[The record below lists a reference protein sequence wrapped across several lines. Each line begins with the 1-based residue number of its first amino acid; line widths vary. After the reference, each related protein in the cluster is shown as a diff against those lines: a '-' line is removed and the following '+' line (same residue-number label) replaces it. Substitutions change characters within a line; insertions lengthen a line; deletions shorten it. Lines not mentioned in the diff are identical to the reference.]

1 MLGETDVVVIG
12 GGATG
17 TAVLWDLALRGI
29 EAVLV
34 DRSDLGT
41 GTSGRWHGEL
51 HSGARYAVNDLPSAR
66 ECVEENA
73 VLRRIAPHTIEDTG
87 GFFILLPEHDLGY
100 GDRFVTGCAETG
112 VPCEEVDPAAA
123 RREEPALTDRIERAF
138 WVPTD
143 GSMDSWRLLWSMAS
157 GAEARG
163 GRVLVRHPVV
173 GFERDGDGRVSA
185 VRVHDL
191 VGGRGRTIGCRWVIN
206 AAGAWAGRIGAMAGA
221 PFRMVPDMGVM
232 VVMAGRYVRSLVTHC
247 RMPTDGDIIVPAY
260 DAAILGTTSSEADD
274 PDDSGVAP
282 LEIDLIID
290 QTAKLVPAIAHGRA
304 LRAYSGY
311 RPLYD
316 PVEGEAGGHGRSV
329 SRTFTVLDHEPG
341 DGVPNLLSIVGGKLT
356 TSRQMAQKVVD
367 VMVAKRGEERPCM
380 TAITPLPGAEQ
391 GIRQPTRPLARP
403 PAGAGQAD
411 GPLACECELITRRT
425 IEEAVGAGVT
435 QLDDLRRQ
443 YRLGFGPTQGG
454 GCGWRAAAVVAARRP
469 DVGDPLA
476 NLRLFMQERWRGLRA
491 VAWGQAAA
499 QALRNDAIYRGILA
513 LDTVERE
520 PGEDKQIQ
528 AAATGDDWSGARQ
541 AGPGRRVGGEGLTG
555 DTEGRRATDAGPP
568 GGPRGPLPEP
578 TEGGR

>member
-1 MLGETDVVVIG
+1 MLGE
-12 GGATG
+12 TG

-73 VLRRIAPHTIEDTG
+73 VLRRIAPHAIEDTG

-143 GSMDSWRLLWSMAS
+143 GSMDAWRLLWSMA
-157 GAEARG
+157 
-163 GRVLVRHPVV
+163 H
-173 GFERDGDGRVSA
+173 
-185 VRVHDL
+185 
-191 VGGRGRTIGCRWVIN
+191 

-221 PFRMVPDMGVM
+221 PFRMVPDKGAM
-232 VVMAGRYVRSLVTHC
+232 VVMAGRYVHSLVTHC

-260 DAAILGTTSSEADD
+260 DAAILGTTSTEADD
-274 PDDSGVAP
+274 ADDPSVAP

-316 PVEGEAGGHGRSV
+316 PVKGEAGGHGRSI

-380 TAITPLPGAEQ
+380 TAITPLPGVEQ

-403 PAGAGQAD
+403 STAAGQAD
-411 GPLACECELITRRT
+411 GPLVCECELITRRT

-454 GCGWRAAAVVAARRP
+454 GGGLCGA
-469 DVGDPLA
+469 
-476 NLRLFMQERWRGLRA
+476 
-491 VAWGQAAA
+491 
-499 QALRNDAIYRGILA
+499 
-513 LDTVERE
+513 
-520 PGEDKQIQ
+520 
-528 AAATGDDWSGARQ
+528 
-541 AGPGRRVGGEGLTG
+541 
-555 DTEGRRATDAGPP
+555 PP
-568 GGPRGPLPEP
+568 VPAP
-578 TEGGR
+578 